1 MARGLRLYG
10 DGISFLVVFGQSVS
24 VRVLLI
30 DAHIAQSRW
39 MPPRRIWE
47 VVGHVASPFDLS

>member
-30 DAHIAQSRW
+30 YAHIAQSRW
-39 MPPRRIWE
+39 MPPRRIL
-47 VVGHVASPFDLS
+47 GGGRTRGFSF